1 MRHLGVTC
9 HLLDVPGGHLRTLRL
24 LCKLPDLGCGK
35 LVQVYVAVINYLGDK
50 FFIFKEEPKDVPVKD
65 LGCFWGYLA
74 KATWICTAL
83 YHSST
88 DLFPCWKLLSKSN
101 LALTS
106 FNWGLQ
112 NSSNLSQMVSVD
124 KLQETYW
131 PMPKS
136 PLHIITF
143 LHCLFSGNMA
153 SSHSRMFSHLKYHF
167 RNLWY
172 RPSFTVQ
179 SILGPSM

>member
-1 MRHLGVTC
+1 MCLVVTFELSIFFASC
-9 HLLDVPGGHLRTLRL
+9 LTLLAGNLSRSML
-24 LCKLPDLGCGK
+24 LSLIVLET
-35 LVQVYVAVINYLGDK
+35 N
-50 FFIFKEEPKDVPVKD
+50 FSSFKKYQRMSLWSILADS
-65 LGCFWGYLA
+65 GGYLA
-74 KATWICTAL
+74 TAVWVCIAL

-101 LALTS
+101 LPLTS
-106 FNWGLQ
+106 FDWGLQ
-112 NSSNLSQMVSVD
+112 NSSNFSQMVSSVKSSVD
-124 KLQETYW
+124 KFQETYW
-131 PMPKS
+131 SMPKS
-136 PLHIITF
+136 PLHAITF

-153 SSHSRMFSHLKYHF
+153 SSHSRMFSHFKCHL